1 MSEKRV
7 KLNQIVKNQVPSYV
21 REDFPLVG
29 EFLSQYYIGQEYK
42 GGPVDLIN
50 NIDSYIKLSEN
61 GNLIKST
68 STTKYAGISTETIF
82 VSNTQGFPDNFG
94 LIKINDEV
102 ITYESKTDISFVNC
116 TRGFSGITS
125 FTNPSDSENLVFSS
139 TTAQNHEK
147 NTTVDNLSI
156 LFLDEF
162 LKKTK
167 KQFLFG
173 FQKDLTSKLNQAQ
186 FVRQSKDFYSTR
198 GTDESFK
205 ILFGALYGE
214 SVDIIRPIDNVIS
227 PSNANYRITS
237 DLIVE
242 SIAGD
247 PDDLLNKTLFQDSF
261 ENISKAYA
269 PVAAVE
275 KISVGILTNT
285 YYKVS
290 LDGSF
295 NFPEGSSPLTYGNF
309 STHAKTKIIGQVG
322 IAQTFLDVDS
332 TLGFPK
338 SGTLSFL
345 YQNGTTGVCT
355 YADKTI
361 NQFLGINTT
370 GITTTISDNTFI
382 DQDSFAYASDGES
395 DDGIRVKIR
404 SVLKDLQIPNQT
416 YYQKKI
422 QR

>member
-162 LKKTK
+162 LKR
-167 KQFLFG
+167 
-173 FQKDLTSKLNQAQ
+173 QKNN
-186 FVRQSKDFYSTR
+186 FYMVFR
-198 GTDESFK
+198 K
-205 ILFGALYGE
+205 I
-214 SVDIIRPIDNVIS
+214 
-227 PSNANYRITS
+227 
-237 DLIVE
+237 
-242 SIAGD
+242 
-247 PDDLLNKTLFQDSF
+247 
-261 ENISKAYA
+261 
-269 PVAAVE
+269 
-275 KISVGILTNT
+275 
-285 YYKVS
+285 
-290 LDGSF
+290 
-295 NFPEGSSPLTYGNF
+295 
-309 STHAKTKIIGQVG
+309 
-322 IAQTFLDVDS
+322 
-332 TLGFPK
+332 
-338 SGTLSFL
+338 
-345 YQNGTTGVCT
+345 
-355 YADKTI
+355 
-361 NQFLGINTT
+361 
-370 GITTTISDNTFI
+370 
-382 DQDSFAYASDGES
+382 
-395 DDGIRVKIR
+395 
-404 SVLKDLQIPNQT
+404 
-416 YYQKKI
+416 
-422 QR
+422 

>member
-167 KQFLFG
+167 KQFLYG

-227 PSNANYRITS
+227 PSNANYRITR

-285 YYKVS
+285 YYKLS

-295 NFPEGSSPLTYGNF
+295 NFPEGSTPLTYGNF

-322 IAQTFLDVDS
+322 IAQTFLMELLV
-332 TLGFPK
+332 
-338 SGTLSFL
+338 
-345 YQNGTTGVCT
+345 
-355 YADKTI
+355 
-361 NQFLGINTT
+361 
-370 GITTTISDNTFI
+370 
-382 DQDSFAYASDGES
+382 
-395 DDGIRVKIR
+395 
-404 SVLKDLQIPNQT
+404 SVLMLIKL
-416 YYQKKI
+416 
-422 QR
+422 